1 MSRQYIE
8 FDHCTFCEKVES
20 KLNIMAHE
28 MCGPYEDKAYWIS
41 SRMDELVEK
50 LFEPHDEPNLKP
62 KRK

>member
-1 MSRQYIE
+1 MGRHYIDTE
-8 FDHCTFCEKVES
+8 PCAFCEKITD
-20 KLNIMAHE
+20 KLHAEAKE
-28 MCGPYEDKAYWIS
+28 MCGPYESANYWIS